1 MIRIIIA
8 DDHAIVRGG
17 LKQIIATTTDI
28 VVAGEAS
35 NGGEVITMLRQ
46 GECDLLLQDMSM
58 PGVSGVELIKRV
70 RVEKP
75 SMPMLVLSMHNEG
88 QIVARALKAGA
99 SGYVTK
105 GCEPEMLLCAIRKV
119 AAGGR
124 FIDPSLVDMLVFE
137 GSDAD
142 RLPQDMLSDREFQI
156 LQMIADGYQV
166 GEIAELLHLSA
177 KTVSTH
183 KVRLMRKLHINNDVN
198 LVRYAIKQGLVLD

>member
-46 GECDLLLQDMSM
+46 AECDLLLQDMSM

-88 QIVARALKAGA
+88 QIVARALKADA